1 VNKDKFH
8 KLADDYINKSCIYQE
23 GRIVCCAQVNDIQL
37 FDTEMQASLMMIPT
51 PGFLPYSLTDW
62 TVSCVWQHFSFNA
75 ERWSAICI
83 GLIWKVYFN
92 PDFMTEISE
101 LAIAISTEQNDK
113 QRRFMLGQNINKLDW
128 EMLRARRADRETEIY
143 P

>member
-1 VNKDKFH
+1 
-8 KLADDYINKSCIYQE
+8 
-23 GRIVCCAQVNDIQL
+23 
-37 FDTEMQASLMMIPT
+37 
-51 PGFLPYSLTDW
+51 
-62 TVSCVWQHFSFNA
+62 
-75 ERWSAICI
+75 
-83 GLIWKVYFN
+83 VYFN

-128 EMLRARRADRETEIY
+128 EMLRARRADRETETY